1 MWKFCEKV
9 ENQLMLL
16 SKFQYRRLKKQQ
28 KNKNLV
34 VFESHCSFKIST
46 FCKFVRACSSILF
59 ILFKCSGSSTMII
72 YIIASLDQC
81 LFGILV
87 CTVVFKKQKHFLACS
102 ILFWM
107 PPFSLPTAHP
117 LHLSLWIIA
126 RCIFCLISF
135 LFPSGIFHICKE
147 ILLAKHHTRISV
159 VLIRIHITS

>member
-1 MWKFCEKV
+1 
-9 ENQLMLL
+9 MLL
-16 SKFQYRRLKKQQ
+16 SKFQYRRLKKQ

-34 VFESHCSFKIST
+34 VFESHCSFRLST

-87 CTVVFKKQKHFLACS
+87 CTVVFKKQKHFSLQHIVLNATVFSPHC
-102 ILFWM
+102 
-107 PPFSLPTAHP
+107 PPTPF
-117 LHLSLWIIA
+117 IIVNYCL
-126 RCIFCLISF
+126 CIFCLISF

-147 ILLAKHHTRISV
+147 ILLAKHHTIGSQ
-159 VLIRIHITS
+159 SF

>member
-1 MWKFCEKV
+1 
-9 ENQLMLL
+9 MLL

-87 CTVVFKKQKHFLACS
+87 CTVVFKKQKHFSLQHIVLNATVFSPHC
-102 ILFWM
+102 
-107 PPFSLPTAHP
+107 PPTPFIIVNYCP
-117 LHLSLWIIA
+117 LH
-126 RCIFCLISF
+126 F
-135 LFPSGIFHICKE
+135 LFDKFF
-147 ILLAKHHTRISV
+147 
-159 VLIRIHITS
+159 IRIF